1 MRNLEEISAKLKQFI
16 EDNMQELIKLDE
28 TLEEQQAQLLAKEE
42 EIEDVKLQIE
52 YMAMLMCQLEDKLDV
67 LLEERETLIKL
78 IEESNM
84 MKQKKNL
91 CECEQ
96 DEEGK

>member
-42 EIEDVKLQIE
+42 EIEDVKLQLE
-52 YMAMLMCQLEDKLDV
+52 YMSM
-67 LLEERETLIKL
+67 
-78 IEESNM
+78 
-84 MKQKKNL
+84 
-91 CECEQ
+91 
-96 DEEGK
+96 

>member
-1 MRNLEEISAKLKQFI
+1 MRNLEEISEKLKQFI

-42 EIEDVKLQIE
+42 EIEDVKLQLE
-52 YMAMLMCQLEDKLDV
+52 YMSMLMCQLEDKLDV
-67 LLEERETLIKL
+67 LFEERKVLVEL

>member
-1 MRNLEEISAKLKQFI
+1 MKNLEEISAKLKQFI

-28 TLEEQQAQLLAKEE
+28 TLEEQEAQLLAKEE
-42 EIEDVKLQIE
+42 EIEDVKLQLE
-52 YMAMLMCQLEDKLDV
+52 YMAMLICQLENKLDI
-67 LLEERETLIKL
+67 LLEEKNMLIEL
-78 IEESNM
+78 IEESKAM
-84 MKQKKNL
+84 RQKKDL

>member
-1 MRNLEEISAKLKQFI
+1 MRNLEEISEKLKQFI

-28 TLEEQQAQLLAKEE
+28 TLEEQQTQLLAKEE
-42 EIEDVKLQIE
+42 EIEDVKLQLE

-67 LLEERETLIKL
+67 LLEERKILVEL
-78 IEESNM
+78 IEESKQ
-84 MKQKKNL
+84 MKQKNNL

-96 DEEGK
+96 DKEGK